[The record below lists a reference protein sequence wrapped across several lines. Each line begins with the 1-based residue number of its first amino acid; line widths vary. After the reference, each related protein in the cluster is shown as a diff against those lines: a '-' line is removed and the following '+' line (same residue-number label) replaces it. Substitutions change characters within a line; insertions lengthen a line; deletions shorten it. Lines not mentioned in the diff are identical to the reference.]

1 MKGLILSGGKGTRLR
16 PITHTGAKQ
25 LIPVANR
32 PILFY
37 AIDALTQAG
46 IHDIG
51 IIVGETADEV
61 RAAVGD
67 GSKFDAS
74 DHLHPPGGAT
84 RARARGR
91 ASPAT
96 SSPGTASSCI
106 SATT

>member
-1 MKGLILSGGKGTRLR
+1 MPAVAGGDPLVRCGYASTGLPVKGLILSGGKGTRLR

-51 IIVGETADEV
+51 IIVGDT
-61 RAAVGD
+61 G
-67 GSKFDAS
+67 
-74 DHLHPPGGAT
+74 
-84 RARARGR
+84 
-91 ASPAT
+91 
-96 SSPGTASSCI
+96 
-106 SATT
+106 